1 MNIFEEIAKILN
13 KDKSQIEL
21 ADVRTKVPALKAT
34 AERYGKQAIEAESS
48 ALVNRAKAFSPETP
62 AVDRARLMRQAMM
75 DAERAKT
82 LSGFASTFL
91 TQLGNFLALETT
103 MQIANEM
110 KEVGLISSDIKA
122 IDWQNAMDTMQV
134 EIQQMISVTQKL
146 GHVMTG
152 ALSSSGNDGAGSQDV
167 DDLERLFRA
176 WESEPDPLRKAEI
189 QKQIEARTKVA
200 FA

>member
-1 MNIFEEIAKILN
+1 
-13 KDKSQIEL
+13 
-21 ADVRTKVPALKAT
+21 
-34 AERYGKQAIEAESS
+34 
-48 ALVNRAKAFSPETP
+48 
-62 AVDRARLMRQAMM
+62 
-75 DAERAKT
+75 
-82 LSGFASTFL
+82 
-91 TQLGNFLALETT
+91 

-152 ALSSSGNDGAGSQDV
+152 ALSSTGNDGAGSQDV